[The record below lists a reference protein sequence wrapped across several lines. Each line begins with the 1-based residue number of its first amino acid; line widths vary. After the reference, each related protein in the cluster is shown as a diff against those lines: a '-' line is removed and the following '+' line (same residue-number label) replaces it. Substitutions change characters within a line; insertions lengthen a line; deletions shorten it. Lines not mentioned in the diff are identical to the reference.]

1 MLPTPVILPGE
12 LHGRYSPWGRK
23 ESNMT
28 GNQCKKLE
36 QWSSLRYR
44 ANHTLL
50 PKVIDD
56 KEKVERLSP
65 QDPININ
72 TTTATTAF
80 HFTIPFFFF
89 GCAESL
95 LLHALF
101 LVVVSRDYSLLQ
113 CVGFSLQQLL
123 LLQSMDSRAWMKWL
137 DGITHSM
144 DMSLSEFQELVM
156 DREAWHAAI
165 HGVTNSW
172 TRLSD

>member
-12 LHGRYSPWGRK
+12 FHGLHSPWGRK
-23 ESNMT
+23 ECNMT

-89 GCAESL
+89 FFFCGYAESL
-95 LLHALF
+95 LLHGLF

-123 LLQSMDSRAWMKWL
+123 LLQSMDSRAH
-137 DGITHSM
+137 GIQQ
-144 DMSLSEFQELVM
+144 L
-156 DREAWHAAI
+156 
-165 HGVTNSW
+165 
-172 TRLSD
+172 